1 MTSFARRAERVQPS
15 PIREFLA
22 LAGDPRITSFAGG
35 YPDPTLFPIDELH
48 KIYDDLLTPDNA
60 SALQYAASDGL
71 LELRAL
77 VAARLTADGMPCTAD
92 DVLITQGGQQG
103 LDLTAKLFIDAG
115 DVIVTERPTFLGEL
129 IAFNPCEPDYRSVPM
144 DEEGM
149 DTGAL
154 EQVLR
159 STERVKL
166 IYTVPD
172 YQNPTGRTMSLAR
185 RRLLLELAEEHDVVI
200 LEDTPYRELRY
211 EGERLP
217 SIKSLDTTGRVVHLG
232 SFSKILAP
240 GLRLGWALATP
251 EIREKLSLLKLA
263 ADTQNG
269 TLNMRAAAA
278 YLSGFDIDA
287 HIADMLPTYRHKRDL
302 MLASMAAH
310 FPPGITWTRAQGG
323 LFTWVTFPLRLDVA
337 AFQRDVLIPR
347 SGVIVVPGAPF
358 FADHPEAHHAR
369 MSFSG
374 IPDERLAAGIAA
386 MGDLLAE
393 TLASTER
400 AAVQSSDDPASC

>member
-1 MTSFARRAERVQPS
+1 MTTFARRAERVQPS
-15 PIREFLA
+15 AIREFLA

-35 YPDPTLFPIDELH
+35 YPDPTLFPMDELH
-48 KIYDDLLTPDNA
+48 GIYDDLLSAANA
-60 SALQYAASDGL
+60 SALQYTASDGL
-71 LELRAL
+71 PELRAL

-103 LDLTAKLFIDAG
+103 LDLTAKLFIDRG
-115 DVIVTERPTFLGEL
+115 DVIVTERPTFLGAL
-129 IAFNPCEPDYRSVPM
+129 IAFNPCEPEYRSVPM

-149 DTGAL
+149 DTDAL
-154 EQVLR
+154 EEVLR
-159 STERVKL
+159 RTDRVKL
-166 IYTVPD
+166 VYTVPD

-185 RRLLLELAEEHDVVI
+185 RRRLVELAEEHDVVI

-217 SIKSLDTTGRVVHLG
+217 TIKSLDTTGRVVHLG

-278 YLSGFDIDA
+278 YLDRFDIEA
-287 HIADMLPTYRHKRDL
+287 HIADMLPTYRHQRDL
-302 MLASMAAH
+302 MLSTMAEH
-310 FPPGITWTRAQGG
+310 FPAGITWTRAEGG
-323 LFTWVTFPLRLDVA
+323 LFTWVTFPPQLDLA

-347 SGVIVVPGAPF
+347 AGVIVVPGTPF
-358 FADHPEAHHAR
+358 FADRPEANHAR

-374 IPDERLAAGIAA
+374 VPDQRLVAGVRS
-386 MGDLLAE
+386 MGALLSEA
-393 TLASTER
+393 LA
-400 AAVQSSDDPASC
+400 